1 MSSYREFEQAARRS
15 DISMAQYRLM
25 LYLQNG
31 PKRAG
36 EIAAAAEIAKPTV
49 SLAINGLREKGW
61 VTTSPDTDGRASCV
75 VITPS
80 GRKRMKSFE
89 GELGALL
96 KKMMGEGDFEAL
108 TEVLADAYHAMGATK
123 DERLKSVEREMK
135 D

>member
-1 MSSYREFEQAARRS
+1 MTTKNAILTVRTIVSSYREFEQAARRS

-31 PKRAG
+31 PKRAS

-75 VITPS
+75 AITPS

-89 GELGALL
+89 GELGAR
-96 KKMMGEGDFEAL
+96 KQAVCHTVKMRGPF
-108 TEVLADAYHAMGATK
+108 
-123 DERLKSVEREMK
+123 
-135 D
+135 